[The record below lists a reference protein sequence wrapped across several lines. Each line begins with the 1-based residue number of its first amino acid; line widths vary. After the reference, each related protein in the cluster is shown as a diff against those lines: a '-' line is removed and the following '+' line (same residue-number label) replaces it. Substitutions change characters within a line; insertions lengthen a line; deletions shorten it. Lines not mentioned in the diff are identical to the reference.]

1 MLKWR
6 VVFFTMN
13 NRNPFQKPY
22 ICARDLV
29 NLLKSRGLTI
39 TDSAKAERY
48 LEYIGYYRLSAYM
61 YPLLQMPKEQHHY
74 KPDTF
79 EKLAGANPKYC

>member
-1 MLKWR
+1 MLKWQ
-6 VVFFTMN
+6 VVFYVMS

-48 LEYIGYYRLSAYM
+48 LEYIGYYRLLAYM
-61 YPLLQMPKEQHHY
+61 YPLLQMPNSR
-74 KPDTF
+74 
-79 EKLAGANPKYC
+79 GAYPVMDLNLIRT